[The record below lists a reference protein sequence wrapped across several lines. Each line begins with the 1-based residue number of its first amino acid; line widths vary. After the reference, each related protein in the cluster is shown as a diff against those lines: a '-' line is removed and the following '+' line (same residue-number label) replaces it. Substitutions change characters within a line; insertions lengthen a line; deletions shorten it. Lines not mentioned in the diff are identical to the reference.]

1 MKQRATLVAAVL
13 AFVLSSAVKSQELGS
28 IEFPTSGAAT
38 AQPAFIKG
46 VLLMHSFEYDDAKD
60 AFVEAQKADPGFA
73 MAYWG
78 EAMTYNHAVWQQTA
92 PELAKAALTRLAP
105 TPEARLAKAPT
116 AREKEWVAS
125 LDALYGPGDKL
136 ARDLAYAE
144 AMRRMYEKYPGD
156 NEVAA
161 FYALALLGTS
171 HGGRNFSIYMK
182 AAAIVEQ
189 VYSKNPQHPG
199 AAHYL
204 IHSYDDPIHAPLGL
218 RYADAYSKIAP
229 AASHALHMPS
239 HIYFALG
246 IWDEAA
252 AINERSVKAADARR
266 SEKKLDVDARGFH
279 ALLWLVY
286 GYAQQGRYE
295 EARGVLQQ
303 IEADAAKSGSVRTR
317 SHLALARAA
326 WLIETRKWGEAQAAV
341 SSTGLGKEAA
351 IADLFAIGFAAV
363 RSGNRAGAGNA
374 LQQMAALMEEAPVN
388 GAPVRPAAGGD
399 KPSASAPRA
408 TADRSGLSGAK
419 PAGGTTPGISVV
431 TPRPRPIAPA
441 PTAVT
446 ATGAHA
452 EHAGQPQTGAPA
464 TRTVRGGVE
473 TGAPVTRTVRGGVE
487 TGAPATRSVRGG
499 VETGL
504 PAAGAAGDKRVAQV
518 MAQQLEAALLFSE
531 GRRGEALVLARQAAV
546 VEDSLSFEFGPPVP
560 VKPAY
565 ELVGE
570 MLMDLRQPKE
580 AMQAFEASLKKNP
593 RRALSLLGLGRA
605 ATLVKDTVTARRAF
619 GELQQIWKRA
629 DKNLPELKEIGAV
642 RPASSF

>member
-1 MKQRATLVAAVL
+1 MTRRAALTLIVAFLL
-13 AFVLSSAVKSQELGS
+13 AAAGARAQSELGS
-28 IEFPTSGAAT
+28 IEFPTSGSAA

-60 AFVEAQKADPGFA
+60 AFVEAQQADPGFA

-92 PELAKAALTRLAP
+92 PEPARAALARLAP
-105 TPEARLAKAPT
+105 TLEARLAKAPT
-116 AREKEWVAS
+116 VKEKEWVAS
-125 LDALYGPGDKL
+125 LEALYGPGEKL

-144 AMRRMYEKYPGD
+144 ALRRMYEKYPGD
-156 NEVAA
+156 SEVAA

-171 HGGRNFSIYMK
+171 HGGRDFSIYMK

-189 VYSKNPQHPG
+189 VYSRTPQHPG

-204 IHSYDDPIHAPLGL
+204 IHSYDDPVHAPLGL

-246 IWDEAA
+246 MWDEAA

-266 SEKKLDVDARGFH
+266 SAKQLDVDARGFH

-286 GYAQQGRYE
+286 GYAQQGRYD
-295 EARGVLQQ
+295 EARSVLQQ

-317 SHLALARAA
+317 SHLALARAT
-326 WLIETRKWGEAQAAV
+326 WLIETRKWGEAKAPVTA
-341 SSTGLGKEAA
+341 TGLGKDAA
-351 IADLFAIGFAAV
+351 ISELFAIGFAAI

-374 LQQMAALMEEAPVN
+374 LQQMAALMEEAPIN
-388 GAPVRPAAGGD
+388 GAPVRPAASGD
-399 KPSASAPRA
+399 KSSASTPRA
-408 TADRSGLSGAK
+408 TADRSGSGTK

-431 TPRPRPIAPA
+431 TPRPRPTAPA

-446 ATGAHA
+446 ATGAHT

-464 TRTVRGGVE
+464 TRSLRDGL
-473 TGAPVTRTVRGGVE
+473 
-487 TGAPATRSVRGG
+487 
-499 VETGL
+499 ETGL

-605 ATLVKDTVTARRAF
+605 ATMVKDTVTARRAF
-619 GELQQIWKRA
+619 GELQQVWKRA